1 VPRILW
7 DEQGT
12 RGFHTGIDRG
22 VLYVSTF
29 PGVAWNGLVRVSE
42 DPTGGDAAEYYLD
55 AEKYQN
61 VPALEEYA
69 ATIEAFSSPAE
80 FAPCAGWAHLSPG
93 LFTTN
98 QPAKPFGF
106 SYRTLRGDDILG
118 TAGGYQV
125 HVVYNALAQVSDFTH
140 RTIQDSAGVD
150 PYSWKISTVPV
161 NVTGFKPA
169 SHFVIDSLN
178 TDSLLMAAVEDILY
192 GTASTDPA
200 LPLAQELVMM
210 LGES

>member
-7 DEQGT
+7 DEQGA

-22 VLYVSTF
+22 VLYVSSL

-80 FAPCAGWAHLSPG
+80 FAPCAGWTRLSPG

-106 SYRTLRGDDILG
+106 SYRTLIGDDIHG
-118 TAGGYQV
+118 TDGGYQI
-125 HVVYNALAQVSDFTH
+125 HVVYNALASVSDFTH
-140 RTIQDSAGVD
+140 QTIEDNAGVN

-161 NVTGFKPA
+161 SVAGFKPA
-169 SHFVIDSLN
+169 SHFVIDSLR
-178 TDSLLMAAVEDILY
+178 TDSLVLAALEDSLY
-192 GTASTDPA
+192 GTVSTDPA
-200 LPLAQELVMM
+200 LPTAQALMTM